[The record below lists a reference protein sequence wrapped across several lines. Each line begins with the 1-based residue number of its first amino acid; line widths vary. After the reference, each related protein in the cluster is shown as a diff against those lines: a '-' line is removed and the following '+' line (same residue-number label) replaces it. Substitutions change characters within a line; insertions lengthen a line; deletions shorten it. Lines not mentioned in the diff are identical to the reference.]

1 MSTFSL
7 EIVTPEE
14 AVFSGTVKSLT
25 APGSNGQFQILF
37 NHAPFISTLSEGNMK
52 VVTDAGETQTFRV
65 QGGVVEVLHNK
76 VSVLVERIL
85 N

>member
-14 AVFSGTVKSLT
+14 AVFSGNVKSLT
-25 APGSNGQFQILF
+25 APGTDGQFQVLF
-37 NHAPFISTLSEGNMK
+37 NHAPFISTLSEGSMK
-52 VVTDAGETQTFRV
+52 IVTDEGETQTFRV

-76 VSVLVERIL
+76 VSVLIERML